1 MEPDIRNEQ
10 IEEILGK
17 APGSV
22 VRWGITVLFIFLA
35 LLLTG
40 SFFFK
45 YPENI
50 ISPVIITTINPPA
63 SMIARADGKITRL
76 FVSDNSH
83 VRKNDILAVIENP
96 ADYNRVLSVSSK
108 LDSLNRMICEKND
121 SFLKLQFD
129 NDNQLGEIQTVYT
142 AFLNAFN
149 ALQRFTEIG
158 YYPKKTASVEEQIK
172 MTRIYYN
179 RLYEQKVLLEQDL
192 KLSQKQYQRDSMLL
206 NKQVIAD
213 ADIEKSGSAL
223 LQKKHSFEGAR
234 TNLASTMIQIS
245 ELEQQKLDLNLQSE
259 EQQKQLNSLLMQAY
273 NNLKGEITVWQQKYL
288 LIAPIEGKITFTK
301 YWSLNQNVQTGET
314 VLTIVP
320 GEKSELIGRVSL
332 QIEGSGKVKPGQ
344 HVNIK
349 FSNFPYM
356 EFGIVKGVVKSIS
369 LVPDDKAYT
378 VEITLPD
385 ELNTN
390 YGRTLAFSQGMTG
403 TAEII
408 TDDLSL
414 FERLVNPLRSLF
426 LKHFRSN

>member
-1 MEPDIRNEQ
+1 MEAEIRNEQ

-22 VRWGITVLFIFLA
+22 IRWGISVLFIFLT

-40 SFFFK
+40 SLFFK

-50 ISPVIITTINPPA
+50 ISPVVITTINPPA
-63 SMIARADGKITRL
+63 TMVARADGKITQL
-76 FVSDNSH
+76 FVADNSH
-83 VRKNDILAVIENP
+83 VQKNDILAIIENP
-96 ADYNRVLSVSSK
+96 ADYTKVLSVSHK
-108 LDSLNRMICEKND
+108 LDSLNRMMNEKND
-121 SFLKLQFD
+121 SFLNIQFD

-149 ALQRFTEIG
+149 SLQRFTEVG
-158 YYPKKTASVEEQIK
+158 YYPKKSASVDKQIS

-192 KLSQKQYQRDSMLL
+192 KLGLKQYQRDSVLL

-213 ADIEKSGSAL
+213 ADIEKSSSAL

-234 TNLASTMIQIS
+234 TDLASTMIQIS
-245 ELEQQKLDLNLQSE
+245 ELEQQKLDLSLQFE
-259 EQQKQLNSLLMQAY
+259 EQQKQLKSMLIQAY
-273 NNLKGEITVWQQKYL
+273 NNLKGEISVWQQKYVI
-288 LIAPIEGKITFTK
+288 IATIKGKITFTK
-301 YWSLNQNVQTGET
+301 FWSLNQNVQTGET

-320 GEKSELIGRVSL
+320 EEKSELIGRASL

-344 HVNIK
+344 KVNIK

-356 EFGIVKGVVKSIS
+356 EFGIVKGIVKSIS
-369 LVPDDKAYT
+369 LVPDDKAYS

-385 ELNTN
+385 EMKTN
-390 YGRTLAFSQGMTG
+390 YGRKLAFSQGMTG
-403 TAEII
+403 SAEII

-414 FERLVNPLRSLF
+414 FQRLVNPLRSLF
-426 LKHFRSN
+426 LKHFTRN